1 MSNLVPDNRGQINS
15 SPQSNLQI
23 QISLLDESLLKQE
36 IALALLDTTDTAE
49 INKSLETIAKIA
61 EILRSLRKDWTE
73 EQLTMVTINEKI
85 YSSEANI
92 TEAKFRNISIKTKQ
106 ILGIISIPILLVS
119 GGYSYIYLQ
128 QPSLGLT
135 LVIFGLSG
143 GLLTFSKED
152 IKLLIPPTKN
162 FNDSQK

>member
-1 MSNLVPDNRGQINS
+1 MSNLVPNNRGQIN
-15 SPQSNLQI
+15 PQSNLQI
-23 QISLLDESLLKQE
+23 QISLLEDSLVKQQT
-36 IALALLDTTDTAE
+36 ALLSITDTTE
-49 INKSLETIAKIA
+49 INKSLETIGKTA
-61 EILRSLRKDWTE
+61 EILRSLRKDWME
-73 EQLTMVTINEKI
+73 EQLTIVNITEKI

-92 TEAKFRNISIKTKQ
+92 TAAKFRNISIKTKQ
-106 ILGIISIPILLVS
+106 ILGIVSIPILLIS
-119 GGYSYIYLQ
+119 GGYSYIYLH

>member
-15 SPQSNLQI
+15 SPPSNLQI
-23 QISLLDESLLKQE
+23 QISLLEDSVVKQQT
-36 IALALLDTTDTAE
+36 ALLGLTDTAE
-49 INKSLETIAKIA
+49 INKSLETIGKTA
-61 EILRSLRKDWTE
+61 EILRNLRKDWME
-73 EQLTMVTINEKI
+73 EQLMMANINEKI
-85 YSSEANI
+85 CSSEANI
-92 TEAKFRNISIKTKQ
+92 TEAKFRSISIKTKQ
-106 ILGIISIPILLVS
+106 ILGIVSIPIMLVS
-119 GGYSYIYLQ
+119 GGYSYLYLH

>member
-1 MSNLVPDNRGQINS
+1 MSNLVPDSSGQINPS
-15 SPQSNLQI
+15 TQSNLQI
-23 QISLLDESLLKQE
+23 QISLLEDSLVKQQTT
-36 IALALLDTTDTAE
+36 LLDLSDTSE
-49 INKSLETIAKIA
+49 IDKSLETIAKTT
-61 EILRSLRKDWTE
+61 EILRSLRKDRME
-73 EQLTMVTINEKI
+73 EQLSIMNLNEKI
-85 YSSEANI
+85 CNYEANI
-92 TEAKFRNISIKTKQ
+92 TEAKFRSVSTKTKQ
-106 ILGIISIPILLVS
+106 ILGIISIPILLIS
-119 GGYSYIYLQ
+119 GGYSYMYLH

>member
-15 SPQSNLQI
+15 SPPSNLQI
-23 QISLLDESLLKQE
+23 QISLLEDSLVKQQT
-36 IALALLDTTDTAE
+36 ALLAITDLSE
-49 INKSLETIAKIA
+49 INKSLETIAKTA
-61 EILRSLRKDWTE
+61 EILRSLRKDWME
-73 EQLTMVTINEKI
+73 EQLMMVNISEKV

-92 TEAKFRNISIKTKQ
+92 TEAKFRNISIKTTQ

-119 GGYSYIYLQ
+119 GGYSYLYLH

-152 IKLLIPPTKN
+152 IKLLIPSPKN
-162 FNDSQK
+162 FNDNQK